1 MYIFPKKKKDRQSS
15 KQRYINIKKKINQAV
30 LISSWWYRC
39 GSRIVRWSDGR
50 RSTIKERMYPVK
62 RKAMTVAI
70 SNNTSKRSRGEEG
83 EVEGHTPFKSG
94 SHVIL
99 IVMSV
104 LGDSKSNDK
113 REFDNNE

>member
-1 MYIFPKKKKDRQSS
+1 MTAA
-15 KQRYINIKKKINQAV
+15 IN
-30 LISSWWYRC
+30 
-39 GSRIVRWSDGR
+39 
-50 RSTIKERMYPVK
+50 
-62 RKAMTVAI
+62 
-70 SNNTSKRSRGEEG
+70 NNTSKRSRGEEG

-113 REFDNNE
+113 RKFDNNE